1 MYSRFYRRVV
11 VANSGCYGYDI
22 SKALVS
28 INVIDINEC
37 RKRDKKEKIR
47 FLYRK
52 AELPGEFIITS
63 VTLRGVSKTSEE
75 IEKNKMSL

>member
-1 MYSRFYRRVV
+1 MR
-11 VANSGCYGYDI
+11 
-22 SKALVS
+22 
-28 INVIDINEC
+28 
-37 RKRDKKEKIR
+37 RKRDKKRKIR

-75 IEKNKMSL
+75 IEKKQNEFIEKKDNSA